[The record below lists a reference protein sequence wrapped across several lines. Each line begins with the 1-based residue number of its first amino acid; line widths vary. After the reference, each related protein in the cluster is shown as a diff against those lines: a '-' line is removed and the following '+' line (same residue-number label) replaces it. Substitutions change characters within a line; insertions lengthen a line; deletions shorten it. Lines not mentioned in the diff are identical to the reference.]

1 MSGKGGRMLWAA
13 VWIVVAAVG
22 AIGALVAIQGLRFER
37 QVEREAR
44 GLLSQAGGGPPDL
57 APLDALPAPVRRYL
71 EVSGAARRA
80 PIRTVRLR
88 HGGTFVTGPGK
99 PPMAIRGVQWLTADP
114 PAFVWWGRIRIA
126 PGVWIDGRDRAVG
139 GEGNMLVRAASTV
152 TLADARGPELDQGA
166 LLRLLGEA
174 FWMPTLLRDPRWV
187 TWAPLDDARARATL
201 RVGGREVSAT
211 FHFGADGL
219 PDRFT
224 AERYRDVGG
233 RSVLTPFEGDS
244 SDFREVDGVKVPFR
258 VGATWDLES
267 GPLRYAAWQVEQVEL
282 DRREP

>member
-1 MSGKGGRMLWAA
+1 
-13 VWIVVAAVG
+13 VAAVG

-44 GLLSQAGGGPPDL
+44 GLLSQAGGGTPDL

-80 PIRTVRLR
+80 PIRTARLR
-88 HGGTFVTGPGK
+88 HGGTFVTGPGE
-99 PPMAIRGVQWLTADP
+99 PPMAIRGVQWFTADP
-114 PAFVWWGRIRIA
+114 PGFVWWGRIRIA

-174 FWMPTLLRDPRWV
+174 FW
-187 TWAPLDDARARATL
+187 
-201 RVGGREVSAT
+201 
-211 FHFGADGL
+211 L
-219 PDRFT
+219 PVRFT
-224 AERYRDVGG
+224 AQRYRDAGG
-233 RSVLTPFEGDS
+233 RSVLTEFAGDS